1 MRPRDIG
8 TRTETAVVRYL
19 RANGWPNAERRALH
33 GATDLGDITGTP
45 GICWEVKG
53 GEQAKTASDGLVRQW
68 LAETTVETVNA
79 DAAIGVL
86 VVQQARKPVP
96 QWAAVLLMGDLFTA
110 TAWLDGREVA
120 VRTVHVTPRLPVR
133 LTLADAVTVLRE
145 GGWGEPLNQEATA

>member
-68 LAETTVETVNA
+68 LAETTVEA
-79 DAAIGVL
+79 IHAGAAIGVL
-86 VVQQARKPVP
+86 VVQQARKPVA

-110 TAWLDGREVA
+110 TAWLDGRVDA
-120 VRTVHVTPRLPVR
+120 VQAAPGTPRLPVR

>member
-68 LAETTVETVNA
+68 LAETTVETVHA

-86 VVQQARKPVP
+86 VVQQARKPVA

-110 TAWLDGREVA
+110 TAWTVT

>member
-19 RANGWPNAERRALH
+19 RANGWPNAERR
-33 GATDLGDITGTP
+33 
-45 GICWEVKG
+45 
-53 GEQAKTASDGLVRQW
+53 
-68 LAETTVETVNA
+68 
-79 DAAIGVL
+79 
-86 VVQQARKPVP
+86 
-96 QWAAVLLMGDLFTA
+96 
-110 TAWLDGREVA
+110 